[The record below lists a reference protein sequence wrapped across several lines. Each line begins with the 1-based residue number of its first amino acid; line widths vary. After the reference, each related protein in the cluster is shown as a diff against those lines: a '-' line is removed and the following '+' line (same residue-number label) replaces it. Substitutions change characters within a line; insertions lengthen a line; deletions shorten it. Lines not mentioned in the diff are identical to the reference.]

1 MNRFEKDQIKERIIK
16 LARLKSTGTPAELGE
31 RFEISERSVKRAIK
45 EIREEGIDLRFDYV
59 SVSYVEV
66 EH

>member
-1 MNRFEKDQIKERIIK
+1 MNRFEKDLIKERIIK
-16 LARLKSTGTPAELGE
+16 LARMKGTGTPAELGE
-31 RFEISERSVKRAIK
+31 RLEISERSVKRAIK

>member
-16 LARLKSTGTPAELGE
+16 LARMKSTGTPAELGE
-31 RFEISERSVKRAIK
+31 RLEISERSVKRAIK